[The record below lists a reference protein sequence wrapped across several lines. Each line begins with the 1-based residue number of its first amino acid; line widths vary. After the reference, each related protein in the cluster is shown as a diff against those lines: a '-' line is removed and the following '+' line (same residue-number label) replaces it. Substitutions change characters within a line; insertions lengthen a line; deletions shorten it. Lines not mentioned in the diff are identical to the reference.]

1 MPTQPVPPAFEVAR
15 AAAPGRPLR
24 PSPLDRKLL
33 RDAIRLGPQLGA
45 VALVMAC
52 GVAVLVMAW
61 SMLDSLARTQ
71 RDYYAEARFADVF
84 LQLERAPDVV
94 GRGLRT
100 IPGVADVETRVVA
113 DVTLD
118 LSRDAAGRHLETGAV
133 PAVGRLISLPD
144 RATAA
149 EGGGLNRLHLL
160 RGRLPDPARRD
171 EAVVGA
177 GFAAAHRLA
186 PGDRVYAVLN
196 GRLTRLDL
204 VGVATSPEYVY
215 TIGPGGLFPDDR
227 SFGVFW
233 MDRRGLAAAFDMEDA
248 FNDVLVTLA
257 ADASPRDVCREL
269 DRRLDRYGGRG
280 GYGREY
286 QSSHRYLTNE
296 LRELRNMGRVA
307 PLVFLAVTAILMHLV
322 VSRLV
327 GTQREQIATLTAF
340 GHPPG
345 SIGRHYAKLALVVLA
360 VGGML
365 GVALGWWLG
374 VELTAMYGRFFRF
387 PLLTFRLDAAAIGWS
402 LAVAATAALAGV
414 AQGVSRAV
422 RIHPAAAMQPE
433 PPARYRL
440 SVVERFGLAPLLSP
454 AARMMLRHLERRP
467 LVTGLSVLGLA
478 LGAAVMV
485 LGMFVGDAVSDLGDF
500 QFTEVQ
506 RFDRTVTLVE
516 PAGPGAIAALARLP
530 GVWRVE
536 PFRAVTATLRF
547 GPRERRQEIMALAEQ
562 GELLRLVDRRG
573 TVHDVRREGL
583 VVSTKLADLLGAR
596 PGDALEVEV
605 LEGRRPRVTLPI
617 VATIDDMVGTAA
629 YLHID
634 ALRGL
639 LGESGTVSGAFLAI
653 DTARSGLLDRAL
665 ADTPQVSGVVAR
677 DVQLRT
683 FRETIAATLLRMRT
697 VNALFAAVIACGVV
711 ATTARQS
718 VIERSRDLASL
729 RVLGYT
735 RREVAAILLGEQAIL
750 TLAAVPPGLLLGAGF
765 VVVTTWGYDTELFR
779 VPARVHP
786 RTYAI
791 AAGTLLLAAA
801 AAAVLVRRQLD
812 RLDLVAVLKAR
823 D

>member
-1 MPTQPVPPAFEVAR
+1 MPVPPLPAAVEGGT
-15 AAAPGRPLR
+15 AAATLR

-33 RDAIRLGPQLGA
+33 RDAVRLAPQLGA

-71 RDYYAEARFADVF
+71 SEYYAAARFADVF
-84 LQLERAPDVV
+84 LRLERAPDVV
-94 GRGLRT
+94 GRSLRT

-118 LSRDAAGRHLETGAV
+118 LARDAAGRHLETGAV
-133 PAVGRLISLPD
+133 PALGRLISLPD
-144 RATAA
+144 RTTAA
-149 EGGGLNRLHLL
+149 DGGGLNRLHLL
-160 RGRLPDPARRD
+160 RGRLPDPVRRD

-186 PGDRVYAVLN
+186 PGDRVFAVLN

-248 FNDVLVTLA
+248 FNDVLVTLSPG
-257 ADASPRDVCREL
+257 ASPRDVCHEL

-280 GYGREY
+280 GYEREF
-286 QSSHRYLTNE
+286 QPSHRYLSNE

-307 PLVFLAVTAILMHLV
+307 PVVFLAVTAILMHLV

-340 GHPPG
+340 GYPPG
-345 SIGRHYAKLALVVLA
+345 RIGRHYATLAIVVLCA
-360 VGGML
+360 GGVL

-374 VELTAMYGRFFRF
+374 IELTAMYGRFFRF
-387 PLLTFRLDAAAIGWS
+387 PVLAFRLDPAAIGWS

-414 AQGVSRAV
+414 AQGVARAV

-433 PPARYRL
+433 PPARYRPAIA
-440 SVVERFGLAPLLSP
+440 ERAGLGPLLP
-454 AARMMLRHLERRP
+454 PTGRMMLRHLERRP
-467 LVTGLSVLGLA
+467 LVTGLSILGLA

-485 LGMFVGDAVSDLGDF
+485 LGMFVGDAVRDLGDF
-500 QFTEVQ
+500 QFTVVQ

-516 PAGPGAIAALARLP
+516 PAGHGAVAAFARLP

-536 PFRAVTATLRF
+536 PFRAVAATVRF
-547 GPRERRQEIMALAEQ
+547 GPRERRQEIMALAPG
-562 GELLRLVDRRG
+562 GELLRLADRHG
-573 TVHDVRREGL
+573 EAHDVRREGL
-583 VVSTKLADLLGAR
+583 VVSAKLADLLGAR
-596 PGDALEVEV
+596 PGDAVDIEV
-605 LEGRRPRVTLPI
+605 LEGRRPRMKMPI

-634 ALRGL
+634 TLRGL
-639 LGESGTVSGAFLAI
+639 LGEAGTVSGAFLAG
-653 DTARSGLLDRAL
+653 DAARSADLDRAL
-665 ADTPQVSGVVAR
+665 ADIPQVAGVVAR

-683 FRETIAATLLRMRT
+683 FRETIAQTLLRMRT

-711 ATTARQS
+711 VTTARQS

-750 TLAAVPPGLLLGAGF
+750 TLAAIPPGLLLGAGF

-786 RTYAI
+786 RTYAL
-791 AAGTLLLAAA
+791 AAGTLLAAA
-801 AAAVLVRRQLD
+801 AAAAVVVRRQLD